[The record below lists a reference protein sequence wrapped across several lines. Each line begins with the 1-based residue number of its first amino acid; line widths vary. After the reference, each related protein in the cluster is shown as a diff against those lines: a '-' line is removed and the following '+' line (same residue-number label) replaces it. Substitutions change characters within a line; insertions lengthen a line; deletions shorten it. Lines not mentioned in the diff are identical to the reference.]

1 MRTFGFHLS
10 INPWPSANLVEQ
22 EELPSVF
29 ILSWTLLSNHAK
41 LLRLIFSTIKE
52 QEKSEPS
59 CKNFKASYSEGTRT
73 SKRIVWR
80 KWACG
85 WTCQSVLGSMCPENW
100 ERKISG
106 SLWKKSSLDK
116 MGVMPLEFKHQGNH
130 QCSVISTQRKMSND
144 QTALYLSWCE
154 GSTEIFKKGCL
165 TTNVNLTN
173 SLHTR
178 SQTTLHK

>member
-73 SKRIVWR
+73 SKRIV
-80 KWACG
+80 
-85 WTCQSVLGSMCPENW
+85 
-100 ERKISG
+100 
-106 SLWKKSSLDK
+106 
-116 MGVMPLEFKHQGNH
+116 
-130 QCSVISTQRKMSND
+130 
-144 QTALYLSWCE
+144 
-154 GSTEIFKKGCL
+154 
-165 TTNVNLTN
+165 
-173 SLHTR
+173 
-178 SQTTLHK
+178 